1 MKNHSLSFAFP
12 QPQFANTGFA
22 ASTFHNPALPLS
34 ALDDNDLIEQL
45 HMADRADW
53 LLLRLVGCTAL
64 ATLLLA
70 AAISL
75 GH

>member
-1 MKNHSLSFAFP
+1 MSKQALNF
-12 QPQFANTGFA
+12 
-22 ASTFHNPALPLS
+22 ALPLS
-34 ALDDNDLIEQL
+34 ALDDQDLLEQL
-45 HMADRADW
+45 NLADRADW

-75 GH
+75 AR

>member
-1 MKNHSLSFAFP
+1 MKNSTLNHA
-12 QPQFANTGFA
+12 FA
-22 ASTFHNPALPLS
+22 ASAFPGFALPTS
-34 ALDDNDLIEQL
+34 ALDEQDLMDQL
-45 HMADRADW
+45 SQAERADW

-70 AAISL
+70 VAISL